1 MLDGKGGTSAGIY
14 VGGSD
19 LFPKIETYIIFCDTG
34 FRPGSRDPF
43 VSAKGPKT
51 IDAPSGLI
59 KLGGRKPGEGGP
71 TRCAQTR
78 PTDLLERPPMGPG
91 GRRPPGARGR

>member
-19 LFPKIETYIIFCDTG
+19 LFPKIETYIIFCDAG

-59 KLGGRKPGEGGP
+59 RLV
-71 TRCAQTR
+71 
-78 PTDLLERPPMGPG
+78 
-91 GRRPPGARGR
+91 GRRPWMRAGQLAALKQGPPIY